1 MTGKNTNRTLE
12 QLVADFKA
20 SEGNFT
26 AFNEGMNE
34 EEKVI
39 FKGWLAE
46 MRAPTV

>member
-1 MTGKNTNRTLE
+1 MTVENTNRTLE
-12 QLVADFKA
+12 QLVVDFKA

-39 FKGWLAE
+39 FKDWLAE

>member
-1 MTGKNTNRTLE
+1 MTVENTNRTLE

-34 EEKVI
+34 EERAI
-39 FKGWLAE
+39 FKDWLAD
-46 MRAPTV
+46 MRAPMV